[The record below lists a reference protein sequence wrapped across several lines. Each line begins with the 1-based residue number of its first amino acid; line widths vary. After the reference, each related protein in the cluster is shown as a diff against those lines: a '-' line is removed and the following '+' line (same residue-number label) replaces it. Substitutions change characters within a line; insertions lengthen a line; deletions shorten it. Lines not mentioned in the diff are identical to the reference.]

1 MKRTLGYCL
10 GLFAVAFI
18 LYVCHGLPAD
28 QSAFAEEESITITGK
43 ITSIT
48 YGMFTPFGNRR
59 AEIVVLDKSGDE
71 HVIRVGQRTAYIPH
85 RTPTAGDRVS
95 IVCIRQDDSLA
106 GVTVTYK

>member
-1 MKRTLGYCL
+1 MKRILGYCAR
-10 GLFAVAFI
+10 LFAVGFI
-18 LYVCHGLPAD
+18 LYVCLGLAAD
-28 QSAFAEEESITITGK
+28 QAALAEEESITITGK

-59 AEIVVLDKSGDE
+59 AEIVVLDKKGNE

-95 IVCIRQDDSLA
+95 IVCIRQDNSLA
-106 GVTVTYK
+106 GVTVTYR